1 MLKLNCRD
9 INIILIGS
17 KQIFRILDTLSTWN
31 ITLRRIII
39 KAEAEYILYF
49 LYIYNNDGSL
59 TEINQLDVM
68 MASSFVW
75 WLVALSFLI
84 N

>member
-1 MLKLNCRD
+1 M
-9 INIILIGS
+9 NIILIGS
-17 KQIFRILDTLSTWN
+17 KQIFRILDTLSTSN

-75 WLVALSFLI
+75 
-84 N
+84 

>member
-1 MLKLNCRD
+1 M
-9 INIILIGS
+9 
-17 KQIFRILDTLSTWN
+17 
-31 ITLRRIII
+31 

-75 WLVALSFLI
+75 
-84 N
+84 

>member
-1 MLKLNCRD
+1 M
-9 INIILIGS
+9 NIILIGS
-17 KQIFRILDTLSTWN
+17 KQIFRILDTLSTSN

-68 MASSFVW
+68 MASSFLW
-75 WLVALSFLI
+75 
-84 N
+84 

>member
-17 KQIFRILDTLSTWN
+17 TQIFRILDTLSTSN

-75 WLVALSFLI
+75 
-84 N
+84 

>member
-17 KQIFRILDTLSTWN
+17 KQIFRILDTLSTSN

-59 TEINQLDVM
+59 TEINQFDVV

-75 WLVALSFLI
+75 
-84 N
+84 

>member
-9 INIILIGS
+9 MNI
-17 KQIFRILDTLSTWN
+17 IFRILDTLSTSN

-49 LYIYNNDGSL
+49 LYIYSNDGSL

-68 MASSFVW
+68 IASSFV
-75 WLVALSFLI
+75 
-84 N
+84 